1 MDLIDSENDVYNYDN
16 CFFFNLLDSPKYQ
29 LKFKFLQDR
38 HGLIVC
44 PLEVLIQSRE
54 VSNHD
59 ELIERHLFLPSPY
72 LKNQFI
78 PISDPL
84 VIFPRYYLSL
94 NELNPPEIFVFLN
107 GLRIC
112 QYLKLLS
119 IQEGYNDQ
127 NEIYKILIVNKEIN
141 FKMENNA
148 STDRRISML
157 PSLDETI
164 FKVFS
169 INEVS
174 SFGQCIDFMHNNV
187 WLVNE
192 HSEHTGKYRIQ
203 KRCIG
208 DDYLAEIDL
217 FKKTFIVLETH
228 LDECILN
235 MKKIYEKY
243 VYLFF
248 TSFELELKYKSN
260 VPISQQIDLVILV
273 SCEVSLIGC
282 LFGKIW
288 PCIIR
293 LNAEQDSELFSK
305 FRMLRSKLCL
315 DEFGKTNRWFLL
327 CKDFFQLGKEFFD
340 LNFTNVLKEIKKIA
354 YLNNPFE
361 RQQCLRV
368 SVDLLANEMTMLT
381 MRHDK
386 NNFVLTSE
394 VLIPLLAFI
403 LLLTEINCFKSIVY
417 FIEKFSFSSQ
427 AKDSGLLDRFKCHKS
442 YSVTYLDELNYFT
455 TTFKAALAFIENS

>member
-16 CFFFNLLDSPKYQ
+16 CYFFNLLDSSKY
-29 LKFKFLQDR
+29 LSKFKFIQDKQ
-38 HGLIVC
+38 GLIVC
-44 PLEVLIQSRE
+44 PLEVLLQSRDP
-54 VSNHD
+54 SNHD

-78 PISDPL
+78 PVSEPMIIS
-84 VIFPRYYLSL
+84 PRYYLSL
-94 NELNPPEIFVFLN
+94 NEVNPPKIFVFIN

-119 IQEGYNDQ
+119 IQEAYNDQ

-141 FKMENNA
+141 FKVENDVP
-148 STDRRISML
+148 SDCRSSIL
-157 PSLDETI
+157 PQKY
-164 FKVFS
+164 FKVLS
-169 INEVS
+169 INEVNT
-174 SFGQCIDFMHNNV
+174 FGQCIDFMHNNV

-192 HSEHTGKYRIQ
+192 HSEHTGKCRIQ

-217 FKKTFIVLETH
+217 FKKTFIVLETY
-228 LDECILN
+228 LDECLLK
-235 MKKIYEKY
+235 MQKIYEKY

-248 TSFELELKYKSN
+248 SSFELELKYKSN
-260 VPISQQIDLVILV
+260 MPASQQIDLIILV
-273 SCEVSLIGC
+273 SCEVSLVGC

-293 LNAEQDSELFSK
+293 LNAEQDSELFTK
-305 FRMLRSKLCL
+305 FKVLRSKLCL
-315 DEFGKTNRWFLL
+315 EEFGKSNRWYLL
-327 CKDFFQLGKEFFD
+327 CKNFFQLSKEYFD
-340 LNFTNVLKEIKKIA
+340 LNFKNVLKEIKKIA

-381 MRHDK
+381 MKHDK

-394 VLIPLLAFI
+394 VLIPLLAFT

-427 AKDSGLLDRFKCHKS
+427 AKDSGLLDQFKCHKS

-455 TTFKAALAFIENS
+455 TTFKAAIKFIENN